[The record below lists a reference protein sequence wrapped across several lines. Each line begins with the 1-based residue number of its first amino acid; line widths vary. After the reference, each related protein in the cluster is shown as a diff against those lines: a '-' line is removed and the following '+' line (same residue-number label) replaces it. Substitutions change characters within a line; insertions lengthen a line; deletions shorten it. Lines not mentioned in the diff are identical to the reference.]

1 MKRFLYATLFLLTS
15 GTLLAQTG
23 SVTGNIKTSDGQ
35 PAAYVNVS
43 LKGTSKGA
51 TTDTD
56 GNFKIEKVK
65 AGSYTV
71 LASFV
76 GLVSKTQEVQVS
88 DSQEA
93 QVSFTLEED
102 GQELKEIVV
111 TANPSQYV
119 SDYPSISLRLKT
131 PLLETA
137 QNIQVVNSQ
146 VLKDQQIF
154 DMREG
159 VIRNVSGATQ
169 SEHWETYAR
178 IVMRGARITAF
189 RNGMNVSSSWGPVSE
204 DMSVVDRIEFVKGP
218 ASFMLAAGE
227 PSGFYNIVTKKPT
240 GVTKAELGLS
250 VGSFGTYRGTL
261 DFDGKLDKE
270 GKILYRL
277 NLAGQQKGT
286 HRKYEFSN
294 RATIAPVIKF
304 QINPRTSLTLEYT
317 LQHISM
323 SPIGGAYS
331 YSPNGLGDLPAEFS
345 TLEPNMRETMVKDQS
360 VFVMFTHAMNDNW
373 RLTGQLAYQR
383 FDQVGESLWPTSFQ
397 ADTDIL
403 NRSIGIWDALGFVR
417 AGQLFVNGDV
427 QTGPIKHRI
436 LAGVDLGDNSS
447 FQDYW
452 QSGSFGGPDGFHVY
466 DPVYG
471 TVPGS
476 AYPVFDRSRDIRER
490 GTPASTQYTGL
501 YLQDEIHMLKDKLR
515 VILGARYTDTQDV
528 AYLNNTIKDR
538 FTPRLG
544 ASYSITKNT
553 SAYALFDNSFIP
565 QPGVMYDGTPFKPL
579 IGENLEVGLKR
590 DWLNGQ
596 WTATLAGYQIVKN
609 NVLTND
615 PDHQFFSLQVGET
628 RTRGI
633 EFDIRG
639 QIFEGFN
646 VTANYAFTDGKTT
659 KDQNDA
665 YVNDQI
671 AGTDKHIANA
681 WIRYQFQNGPIKGL
695 GLSLGASH
703 AAGRTAWY
711 GAYNRDQDVSMPSY
725 TRFDA
730 AIAYQLDKVSISLNV
745 NNMFDAKLISGAYYE
760 WSQFYY
766 FQTEA
771 MRNYRLSVGY
781 KF

>member
-1 MKRFLYATLFLLTS
+1 MKRLLYATLFLISS

-23 SVTGNIKTSDGQ
+23 SVTGTIKTSDGQ

-43 LKGTSKGA
+43 LKGTGKGA
-51 TTDTD
+51 TTDID
-56 GNFKIEKVK
+56 GNFRIEKVK

-76 GLVSKTQEVQVS
+76 GLVSMSQEVQVT
-88 DSQEA
+88 DSQET

-119 SDYPSISLRLKT
+119 SDYPSVSLRLKT
-131 PLLETA
+131 PILETA

-189 RNGMNVSSSWGPVSE
+189 RNGMNVSSSWGPVTE
-204 DMSVVDRIEFVKGP
+204 DMAVVDRIEFVKGP

-331 YSPNGLGDLPAEFS
+331 YSPNALGDLPAEFS

-360 VFVMFTHAMNDNW
+360 VFVMFTHALDDNW

-403 NRSIGIWDALGFVR
+403 NRGMGIWDALGFVKV
-417 AGQLFVNGDV
+417 GQLFINGDV

-436 LAGVDLGDNSS
+436 LAGVDLGDNTS

-452 QSGSFGGPDGFHVY
+452 QSGTFGGPEGFHVY

-490 GTPASTQYTGL
+490 GTVASTQYTGL
-501 YLQDEIHMLKDKLR
+501 YLQDEVHLIQDKLR
-515 VILGARYTDTQDV
+515 IILGARYTDTQDV
-528 AYLNNTIKDR
+528 AYLNNTVKDR

-565 QPGVMYDGTPFKPL
+565 QPGATFDGTPFKPL
-579 IGENLEVGLKR
+579 VGENLEVGLKR

-596 WTATLAGYQIVKN
+596 WTATLAGYQITKN

-615 PDHQFFSLQVGET
+615 PDHQYFSLQVGET

-633 EFDIRG
+633 EFDVRG

-659 KDQNDA
+659 KDENDD

-671 AGTDKHIANA
+671 AGTDKHIVNA
-681 WIRYQFQNGPIKGL
+681 WVRYQFPHGVIKGV

-711 GAYNRDQDVSMPSY
+711 GAYNKDQDVSMPSY

-730 AIAYQLDKVSISLNV
+730 AISYQLDKFSIALNV
-745 NNMFDAKLISGAYYE
+745 NNMFDAKLMSGAYYE
-760 WSQFYY
+760 WSDFYY